1 MSGARK
7 IMNSAQEI
15 TISEK
20 SREKARKMLEA
31 MTFEPVDIEE
41 CQKVL
46 DRYCEEFGASS
57 YHELMSRADVTEFSP
72 EISSQILEYYE
83 LVTRPSSASL

>member
-1 MSGARK
+1 MGEARK
-7 IMNSAQEI
+7 IMNSTQDI
-15 TISEK
+15 VISQK
-20 SREKARKMLEA
+20 SRDKAKKFLES
-31 MTFEPVDIEE
+31 MTFEPVDIEK

-46 DRYCEEFGASS
+46 DRYCEEFNASS
-57 YHELMSRADVTEFSP
+57 YQELMSRADMTEFSP